1 MAATTT
7 MSEMKA
13 HIMTRATE
21 DGEFRAKLLADPKPV
36 ISAELGVTIPEG
48 FTIQVHENSA
58 ATAHMVLPMSEQLT
72 EEDLAQV
79 AGGWGS
85 QDAEDAAV
93 NSLTSLGEAVNS
105 LVGQ

>member
-1 MAATTT
+1 MAMQTI
-7 MSEMKA
+7 SEMKVHVMA
-13 HIMTRATE
+13 RAAA

-36 ISAELGVTIPEG
+36 ISAELGVNIPEN
-48 FTIQVHENSA
+48 FAIQVHEDSA
-58 ATAHMVLPMSEQLT
+58 ATAHMVLPLSDQLT

-85 QDAEDAAV
+85 QDAEDTVV

>member
-1 MAATTT
+1 MAATS

-36 ISAELGVTIPEG
+36 ISTELGITIPED
-48 FTIQVHENSA
+48 FTIQVHEDSA
-58 ATAHMVLPMSEQLT
+58 GTAHVVLPLSDQLS
-72 EEDLAQV
+72 EEDLEQV
-79 AGGWGS
+79 AGGWGT
-85 QDAEDAAV
+85 QDAEDTVV
-93 NSLTSLGEAVNS
+93 NTLTDLGTAVNS